1 MQRQGRGLG
10 AVWACASK
18 HWHNIQG
25 GGGGGGGVK
34 YAFNLMQRLWPSD
47 RLLSATE
54 FNFSLKKIKKMKALG

>member
-1 MQRQGRGLG
+1 MP
-10 AVWACASK
+10 ASIGITYK
-18 HWHNIQG
+18 GG

-54 FNFSLKKIKKMKALG
+54 FNFSLKKKKNESIGIVLFHW